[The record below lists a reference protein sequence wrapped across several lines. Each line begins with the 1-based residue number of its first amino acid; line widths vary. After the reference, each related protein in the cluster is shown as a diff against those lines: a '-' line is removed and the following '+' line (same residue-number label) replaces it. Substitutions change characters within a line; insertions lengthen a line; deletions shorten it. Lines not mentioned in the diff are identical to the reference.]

1 MPLNDT
7 VDGNHNLDLRA
18 SNMDVIGDNEWLIWA
33 YELEAVLCCHREEL
47 FNRSEESMSEDEIT
61 VTCSLPF

>member
-7 VDGNHNLDLRA
+7 ADGNHDLDLHA

-33 YELEAVLCCHREEL
+33 NELEAALCSHREEL

-61 VTCSLPF
+61 VTC